1 MGHGASPPPG
11 QRPQPLRSHPPA
23 LQRQDLRPNPL
34 TGTAASC
41 TAWRS
46 PRPRRSTHAS
56 PRPERA
62 ETHVCVSAVGGRPRR
77 LEQEG
82 GGRSV
87 AALTQG
93 EARIPPPSPAPCAR
107 ARAPAGACVRVAA
120 RVRACARAR
129 VRDCGRARA
138 GECARACLRLCACV
152 RRACVHVSSDVCP
165 PWGAQQRAAMRAA
178 HTAPLTEA

>member
-120 RVRACARAR
+120 GVRACARAR
-129 VRDCGRARA
+129 VRACVTAGGRGRASARVHACVCVRA
-138 GECARACLRLCACV
+138 SGVRACMCHLTCAHRGGRSSVQPCVQHTRL
-152 RRACVHVSSDVCP
+152 H
-165 PWGAQQRAAMRAA
+165 
-178 HTAPLTEA
+178 